1 MGLISLLLA
10 GLGLAVDSFAVSVCT
25 GVVTK
30 SVRIKHALR
39 VGFFLG
45 LIQGIAPVIG
55 GLVGMGLKE
64 LIQSIDHW
72 VAFVLLALVG
82 GKMIFDGIRSK
93 PDIPRGNL
101 LLFRPL
107 VTMGIA
113 TSIDAVVVG
122 IGFGLVGVNLW
133 LAGLIIGLTTFFIA
147 TTGVVLGARFSRLT
161 RLRLEII
168 AGLVL
173 IGIGLR
179 IFVEHLVNNI

>member
-1 MGLISLLLA
+1 MGLISLILV

-30 SVRIKHALR
+30 SVRIRNALR

-55 GLVGMGLKE
+55 GLIGEGLNE
-64 LIQSIDHW
+64 LIKSVDHW

-82 GKMIFDGIRSK
+82 GKMIYDGIRNK
-93 PDIPRGNL
+93 PNIPRGNL
-101 LLFRPL
+101 LHIKNL

-122 IGFGLVGVNLW
+122 IGFGLIGVKLW
-133 LAGLIIGLTTFFIA
+133 LAGLIIGFTTFLVA
-147 TTGVVLGARFSRLT
+147 ATGVLLGAHFSRLT
-161 RLRLEII
+161 RLRLEIG
-168 AGLVL
+168 AGIVL
-173 IGIGLR
+173 IGIGVKILL
-179 IFVEHLVNNI
+179 EHLGNGI